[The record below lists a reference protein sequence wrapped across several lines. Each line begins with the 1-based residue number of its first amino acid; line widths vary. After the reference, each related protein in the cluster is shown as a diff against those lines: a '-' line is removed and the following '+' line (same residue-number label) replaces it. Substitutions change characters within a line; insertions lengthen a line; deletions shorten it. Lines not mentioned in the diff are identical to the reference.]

1 MVYVSITNDELLDHQ
16 NDNKGEKDANK
27 SKPMSI
33 KGTTKSLSSNSLRE
47 KIKRKQV
54 FKIIMVDLETQIR
67 LFRYFQNQ
75 IFFYHFRKSKWFAEN
90 LF

>member
-33 KGTTKSLSSNSLRE
+33 KGTTKSLSSNYLSE
-47 KIKRKQV
+47 KIKRKKV
-54 FKIIMVDLETQIR
+54 F
-67 LFRYFQNQ
+67 
-75 IFFYHFRKSKWFAEN
+75 
-90 LF
+90 